1 MKILVTGSAGFIG
14 ARLCEGLKEEGYFVR
29 GFDRISVREGYA
41 DEHIVGDLLE
51 PEQVDYAVSG
61 TDAVFHLA
69 AIANVNY
76 AREHSLETVKVNVMG
91 TSNVCEA
98 CKKYHVP
105 IYYASTCCV
114 YGNTSAHPTHEEAPL
129 KPTEIYGCTKLAGE
143 YVILGY
149 NRLFGVPFNI
159 MRYSTV
165 YGKGMRKELAV
176 FIFLEK
182 AIRGEPIPIDG
193 SGKQTRSFIYIG
205 DLIEANISLLKS
217 GVMNEIF
224 NMAGREEV
232 SVLEVAGEALRLAG
246 DPNNRLFFREDRLGQ
261 VMKEQID
268 ISKIRGTIGW
278 EPKVGFKLGM
288 KNTFNWIREMI

>member
-14 ARLCEGLKEEGYFVR
+14 SRLCESLKEEGYFVR
-29 GFDRISVREGYA
+29 GFDRISVPEKYVN
-41 DEHIVGDLLE
+41 ENIVGDLLE
-51 PEQVDYAVSG
+51 LELVDHAVKG

-69 AIANVNY
+69 AVANVNY

-98 CKKYHVP
+98 CKKHNVP

-114 YGNTSAHPTHEEAPL
+114 YGNTSVHPTHEEAPL

-165 YGKGMRKELAV
+165 YGRGMRKELAV
-176 FIFLEK
+176 FIFIEK

-193 SGKQTRSFIYIG
+193 SGKQTRSFIYVD
-205 DLIEANISLLKS
+205 DLVEANVSLLKS
-217 GVMNEIF
+217 GVMNETF
-224 NMAGREEV
+224 NMAGKEEV
-232 SVLEVAGEALRLAG
+232 SVLEVAEEALSLAKN
-246 DPNNRLFFREDRLGQ
+246 PSNRLFFREDRPGQ

-268 ISKIRGTIGW
+268 TSKIRRMIGW
-278 EPKVGFKLGM
+278 EPKVSFKLGM
-288 KNTFNWIREMI
+288 QNTFKWIREMI

>member
-14 ARLCEGLKEEGYFVR
+14 ARLCERLRQEGYFVR
-29 GFDRISVREGYA
+29 GFDRISIQEEYCH
-41 DEHIVGDLLE
+41 ENIVGDLTE
-51 PEQVDYAVSG
+51 PEQVDSAVSG
-61 TDAVFHLA
+61 TNAVFHLA
-69 AIANVNY
+69 AVANVNY
-76 AREHSLETVKVNVMG
+76 AREHSLETVKVNVLG

-98 CKKYHVP
+98 CKKYDVP

-114 YGNTSAHPTHEEAPL
+114 YGNTSIHPTHEEAPL

-143 YVILGY
+143 YVVLGY

-182 AIRGEPIPIDG
+182 AIRGESIPIDG
-193 SGKQTRSFIYIG
+193 SGKQTRSFIYVD
-205 DLIEANISLLKS
+205 DLIEANVLLLKS

-224 NMAGREEV
+224 NIAGKEEV
-232 SVLEVAGEALRLAG
+232 SVLEVAEEALKLIG
-246 DPNNRLFFREDRLGQ
+246 DKNNKLFFREDRLGQ
-261 VMKEQID
+261 VMREKID
-268 ISKIRGTIGW
+268 ISKIKKIVGW
-278 EPKVGFKLGM
+278 EPKVRFKLGVL
-288 KNTFNWIREMI
+288 NTFKWINEVV